1 MAVIGMAEAGEA
13 LAMSGSDDDRILSS
27 IRRGDR
33 RAAEELVERT
43 YQMVF
48 ASLVRLC
55 GGDGDLAADLTQETY
70 RKAWESIGRFE
81 GRSRLSTWLYKIAYT
96 TFLNHVR
103 TPRRAVALEDAP
115 PLQLVDPAIPAD
127 DAIGSAE
134 EQAELR
140 AAVMKLPGDLQF
152 TVSAHFW
159 AGLSVK
165 EIAAIEKVTT
175 VAIRKRLY
183 RAFEAL
189 ETALRKDPS

>member
-1 MAVIGMAEAGEA
+1 MAVIDTTEAGEP
-13 LAMSGSDDDRILSS
+13 LAVSGSDDDRILSS

-48 ASLVRLC
+48 ASLARLC
-55 GGDGDLAADLTQETY
+55 GGDGDLASDLTQETY

-81 GRSRLSTWLYKIAYT
+81 GRSKLSTWLYRIAYT

-103 TPRRAVALEDAP
+103 TPRRVVALDDAP
-115 PLQLVDPAIPAD
+115 PLQLVDPSVGVD

-134 EQAELR
+134 EHEQLR
-140 AAVMKLPGDLQF
+140 AAVTKLPEDLQF
-152 TVSAHFW
+152 TVTAHFW

-165 EIAAIEKVTT
+165 EIATIEKVTT
-175 VAIRKRLY
+175 VAIRKRLN
-183 RAFEAL
+183 RAFTAL
-189 ETALRKDPS
+189 ETALRKGPS

>member
-1 MAVIGMAEAGEA
+1 MAVIGTAEAGEA

-81 GRSRLSTWLYKIAYT
+81 GRSKLSTWLYKIAYT

-115 PLQLVDPAIPAD
+115 PLQLVDPAIPID
-127 DAIGSAE
+127 EAIGSAE

-140 AAVMKLPGDLQF
+140 SAVRKLPEDLQF
-152 TVSAHFW
+152 TVTARFW

>member
-1 MAVIGMAEAGEA
+1 MAVIETTEAGEA

-48 ASLVRLC
+48 ASLARLC
-55 GGDGDLAADLTQETY
+55 GGDGDLASDLTQETY

-81 GRSRLSTWLYKIAYT
+81 GRSRLSTWLYRIAYT

-103 TPRRAVALEDAP
+103 TPRRVVALDDASP
-115 PLQLVDPAIPAD
+115 MQLVDPAVGAD
-127 DAIGSAE
+127 DALRTAE
-134 EQAELR
+134 EERRLR
-140 AAVMKLPGDLQF
+140 AAVLTLPDDLQF
-152 TVSAHFW
+152 TVTAHFW
-159 AGLSVK
+159 AGLSVT
-165 EIAAIEKVTT
+165 EIAAIEKVTS
-175 VAIRKRLY
+175 VAIRKRLA
-183 RAFEAL
+183 RAFTAL